1 MLAFYGSRISEHMTE
16 TPEGFLVCHHVPI
29 ARTGFQ
35 EYLPEE
41 INADGEKP
49 VRVFRPEE
57 EVFSAAAMASFEGKP
72 VTCDHPPEAVT
83 AQNSSAYACGHIQNV
98 RRGKDEESSLL
109 IADLFI
115 TDAALI
121 RRIQHGLREVSC
133 GYDCV
138 YVQDGGGMRQTCIR
152 GNHVAVVEAGR
163 AGERVAIR
171 DTRTKTPV
179 DGQKER
185 KFQMLKKPSLL
196 GKLFGIATRDADPES
211 VAEIASVLAA
221 AESGNE
227 KPDAVAGL
235 HEADLTAPKA
245 APPVGK
251 AEKQEADENPILLKL
266 AEAVDAL
273 CKRIDELPVAAAA
286 GKPADPLDALEA
298 ELAETEEDEDPEES
312 VTVPAESMDG
322 ETSEE
327 ELEDEMQAHEEKK
340 PSVTGN
346 QAPLRAVIGAIKP
359 IIAALP
365 QEQRMKASDAAAKA
379 LRGAITSAPVY
390 SQLAQAR
397 AKAARSRNTDAAAQ
411 DDSEIGRRIMA
422 ARNPHYK
429 KA

>member
-35 EYLPEE
+35 AYLPEE

-98 RRGKDEESSLL
+98 RRGKGEESGLL

-138 YVQDGGGMRQTCIR
+138 YAQDGDGMRQTCIR

-171 DTRTKTPV
+171 DARTKTPV

-221 AESGNE
+221 AECENE
-227 KPDAVAGL
+227 KPGAVAVVPD
-235 HEADLTAPKA
+235 AAPA
-245 APPVGK
+245 APPAGK
-251 AEKQEADENPILLKL
+251 TEKQEDETPALLKL
-266 AEAVDAL
+266 TEAVDAL
-273 CKRIDELPVAAAA
+273 CKKIDTLAAAPAA

-327 ELEDEMQAHEEKK
+327 EMEDEMRAPEEKK
-340 PSVTGN
+340 PSATGK
-346 QAPLRAVIGAIKP
+346 QASLRAVIGAIKP